1 MQSSKS
7 NFLKTYGVFIFFIGV
22 FVFLYFLNAIFP
34 TQSDDMGAGFGGLT
48 AAINSYNNW
57 NGRFGELLR
66 VSFGSY
72 LATTPFYAPINAL
85 VGTAVIFLIFLITFA
100 RKPEVSL
107 KDFSILL
114 ILIVFLLFD
123 ESFCFGAV
131 FYWAAGSFNHLWAWL
146 LILLWVLPYRFYWH
160 RIITNKINYIETNK
174 ILKTIFLLF
183 IGFLAGWSTE
193 FGVVFIFLQ
202 FCLILYAYVVH
213 KQHLPM
219 WYFIGIISMT
229 AGWLF
234 LYTCPGIQKRILA
247 LLSYGEEYLSISEII
262 RMPFKLFIKTIIHT
276 YERKTRWLYYE
287 NYALLTSFLLVSSI
301 FDVPS
306 LKKTV
311 RAFAIIIFI
320 GIILK
325 YLPRSVFLISAIC
338 VALLYAYILRHKNNN
353 AARMFFIIGC
363 VLFAEFI
370 FIGATIQVYYMPR
383 RAGFQYSILNFI
395 LIAIV
400 MDYCFEAFKSNFKVK
415 LSAFTFCALL
425 NLSIISFVSWEC
437 YSMYL
442 KWREMEQ
449 SIELQKRNGIRDV
462 IVDKATFESKYWSYG
477 EWSNPDENFN
487 EWPNTSYA
495 RVYGVD
501 TFTAK

>member
-100 RKPEVSL
+100 RKPDVSL

-160 RIITNKINYIETNK
+160 RIITNKSNYIETNK

-202 FCLILYAYVVH
+202 FCLILYAYIVH

-234 LYTCPGIQKRILA
+234 LYTCPGVSVRVKAII
-247 LLSYGEEYLSISEII
+247 SYGGDYLSISEIMN
-262 RMPFKLFIKTIIHT
+262 MPFTLLLKTIFHT
-276 YERKTRWLYYE
+276 YNRVISRVYHV
-287 NYALLTSFLLVSSI
+287 NYILVSLFLL
-301 FDVPS
+301 
-306 LKKTV
+306 
-311 RAFAIIIFI
+311 IISFSYSRV
-320 GIILK
+320 LEN
-325 YLPRSVFLISAIC
+325 FLITLSAIMSMKVC
-338 VALLYAYILRHKNNN
+338 LFVFPKLLFLLYIMFLMILYAYKFKKDNHDIYRLFMIL
-353 AARMFFIIGC
+353 AC
-363 VLFAEFI
+363 VLLAELV
-370 FIGATIQVYYMPR
+370 FIGATIQVYIPR
-383 RAGFQYSILNFI
+383 RASFQYIIVNFI
-395 LIAIV
+395 LISIL
-400 MDYCFEAFKSNFKVK
+400 MNYCFNEFKNNFKIRFI
-415 LSAFTFCALL
+415 AFVCCLC
-425 NLSIISFVSWEC
+425 ISFPTVMFVSFEC
-437 YSMYL
+437 YRMKQ
-442 KWREMEQ
+442 KWELMLE
-449 SIELQKRNGIRDV
+449 SIVIQKNNGIMDV